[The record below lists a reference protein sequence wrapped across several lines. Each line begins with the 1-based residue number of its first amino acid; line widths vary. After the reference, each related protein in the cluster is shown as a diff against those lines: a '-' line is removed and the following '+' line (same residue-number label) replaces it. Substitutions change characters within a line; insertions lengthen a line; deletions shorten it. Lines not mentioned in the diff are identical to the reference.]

1 MALPGMDLDVRAA
14 GEWPGAVS
22 GKFTDKYTAL
32 PLRRKMPDTACRNG
46 DSISLAQ
53 NGFGRY
59 FADTNGLI
67 PTEGKRIVPV
77 HGSQVYNWRP
87 SKRALSEPGVLHLE
101 KPEGRGRVDLP
112 PSKVYSMPERRH
124 IRQVE
129 SKEEYHD
136 RPVGLRTVCRDHNGL
151 RAADQP
157 ATEIDISAEMS
168 RKVRP
173 LDLDSRRN
181 GIECRS
187 LGDKAYRHPDYE
199 SKFYHAG
206 ELIVGSGFHRGMHKK
221 TEPRNSTSFTAFEG
235 ERRPTKSYQEKQME
249 QQAFEAQAEVEE
261 LTRKWEAS
269 TLKECDEKY
278 VEVSDSEDEA
288 HAEEPG

>member
-22 GKFTDKYTAL
+22 GKFTDKFTAL
-32 PLRRKMPDTACRNG
+32 PLRRRMPDSVCRNG

-59 FADTNGLI
+59 FTDTDGLI
-67 PTEGKRIVPV
+67 PNAGKRLIPV

-87 SKRALSEPGVLHLE
+87 SKRALSEPGALHLE
-101 KPEGRGRVDLP
+101 KPEGRGRVDMP
-112 PSKVYSMPERRH
+112 PSKVFSMPEKRH

-136 RPVGLRTVCRDHNGL
+136 RPNGIMAIRRENGL
-151 RAADQP
+151 RAAEQP
-157 ATEIDISAEMS
+157 ATEIDISSEMS

-181 GIECRS
+181 GIDCRS
-187 LGDKAYRHPDYE
+187 LGDKPYRHPEYD
-199 SKFYHAG
+199 SKFHHAG
-206 ELIVGSGFHRGMHKK
+206 ELIVGSGFHRGMHPK
-221 TEPRNSTSFTAFEG
+221 TEPRNSTSFTVFEG

-261 LTRKWEAS
+261 LTKKWEAA

-288 HAEEPG
+288 QAGEAG